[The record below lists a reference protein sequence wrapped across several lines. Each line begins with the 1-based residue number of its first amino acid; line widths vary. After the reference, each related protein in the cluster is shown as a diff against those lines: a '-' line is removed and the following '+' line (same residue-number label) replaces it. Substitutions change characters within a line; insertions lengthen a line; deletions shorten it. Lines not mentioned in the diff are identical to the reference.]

1 MCTKV
6 RAKESELQ
14 VCTRGHSCHANV
26 VSMLSRKIEG
36 ISKPAVEPE
45 YRGKT
50 DSYCMRRGCNGEA
63 SVHPTAFHPL
73 PKSPSGTTT
82 VLIVLGK
89 AALSSGEVSSRARNL
104 LSPGLLQALRSAR
117 EGAWAKQGWST
128 PWCACSLI
136 PAGYHYG
143 VASSVLGGDHRHPMM
158 LVLSVCFKHSWVVV
172 PSLLH

>member
-63 SVHPTAFHPL
+63 SVHPPAFHPL
-73 PKSPSGTTT
+73 PKSPS
-82 VLIVLGK
+82 
-89 AALSSGEVSSRARNL
+89 ALSSGEVSSRARNL

-117 EGAWAKQGWST
+117 EGAWAKQG
-128 PWCACSLI
+128 CACHTRG
-136 PAGYHYG
+136 A
-143 VASSVLGGDHRHPMM
+143 
-158 LVLSVCFKHSWVVV
+158 
-172 PSLLH
+172 